1 MNKRHLRLA
10 TAVLA
15 VSVLGLTG
23 CGGGAAADSGD
34 VELRFAWWGSDT
46 RHTQT
51 QEIIDAF
58 EEQNPGITVV
68 GEYGDF
74 GGYWDK
80 LATQTASNDSPDII
94 QMDEKY
100 LREYADNGALMD
112 LSGMDFSDIEDSI
125 VESGRTEDG
134 LFGIATGI
142 NAMAM
147 MTNPDILDEAGVEMP
162 DDTTWTWD
170 DFADVSREVAENT
183 DSYGFGSP
191 NEPGSFQIWLR
202 QNGKELTNADGT
214 LGFEAA
220 DAAEYYG
227 MLLDM
232 MKDGAL
238 PQASVITEDQSPGPD
253 QSLTGKGEAAM
264 GMWWSNQLAALNA
277 SSGAELVPLRFPSVA
292 GSADEA
298 HLFHK
303 SAMYMSGSARTE
315 HPEEVE
321 AFIDFMVNSEEAG
334 LINLA
339 DRGLPANGTVR
350 EAVIPEL
357 SEADAL
363 AAEYVQEIEPEL
375 GAAMPIPPLGFSAL
389 QEILYRY
396 ELDVL
401 FERTTPEEAGE
412 QAIAEMETAI
422 G

>member
-1 MNKRHLRLA
+1 
-10 TAVLA
+10 
-15 VSVLGLTG
+15 
-23 CGGGAAADSGD
+23 
-34 VELRFAWWGSDT
+34 
-46 RHTQT
+46 
-51 QEIIDAF
+51 
-58 EEQNPGITVV
+58 
-68 GEYGDF
+68 
-74 GGYWDK
+74 
-80 LATQTASNDSPDII
+80 
-94 QMDEKY
+94 MDEKY

-112 LSGMDFSDIEDSI
+112 LSGMDFADIEESI

-147 MTNPDILDEAGVEMP
+147 MTNPDILEDAGVEMP

-202 QNGKELTNADGT
+202 QNGKELTNADGS

-277 SSGAELVPLRFPSVA
+277 SSGADLVPLRFPSVA

-339 DRGLPANGTVR
+339 DRGLPANSTVR

-363 AAEYVQEIEPEL
+363 AAEYVQAIEPEL

-412 QAIAEMETAI
+412 RAIAEMETAI

>member
-15 VSVLGLTG
+15 VSALGLTG
-23 CGGGAAADSGD
+23 CGGGAAAESGD

-74 GGYWDK
+74 SGYWDK
-80 LATQTASNDSPDII
+80 LATQTASNDAPDII

-112 LSGMDFSDIEDSI
+112 LSDMDFSDVDDAII
-125 VESGRTEDG
+125 ESGRTEEG

-147 MTNPDILDEAGVEMP
+147 MTNPDIIEDAGLEMP

-170 DFADVSREVAENT
+170 DFADVSRQVAENT

-191 NEPGSFQIWLR
+191 NEPGSLQIWLR

-214 LGFEAA
+214 LGFDAA
-220 DAAEYYG
+220 DAAGYYS
-227 MLLDM
+227 MLLEM
-232 MKDGAL
+232 SKSGAL

-277 SSGAELVPLRFPSVA
+277 SSGAELVPLRFPSTA
-292 GSADEA
+292 GSAEEA

-303 SAMYMSGSARTE
+303 SAMYMSGSARSD

-321 AFIDFMVNSEEAG
+321 AFIDFMINSEEAG

-339 DRGLPANGTVR
+339 DRGLPANSTVR

-357 SEADAL
+357 SEADTL
-363 AAEYVQEIEPEL
+363 AAEYIESIEPEL
-375 GAAMPIPPLGFSAL
+375 GAAMPVPPLGFSAL

-401 FERTTPEEAGE
+401 FERTTPEEAAE
-412 QAIAEMETAI
+412 RAISEMETAI

>member
-10 TAVLA
+10 TAALA

-112 LSGMDFSDIEDSI
+112 LSGMDFADIEESI

-147 MTNPDILDEAGVEMP
+147 MTNPDILEDAGVEMP

-202 QNGKELTNADGT
+202 QNGKELTNADGS

-277 SSGAELVPLRFPSVA
+277 SSGADLVPLRFPSVA

-339 DRGLPANGTVR
+339 DRGLPANSTVR

-363 AAEYVQEIEPEL
+363 AAEYVQAIEPEL

-412 QAIAEMETAI
+412 RAIAEMETAI

>member
-1 MNKRHLRLA
+1 
-10 TAVLA
+10 

-112 LSGMDFSDIEDSI
+112 LSGMDFADIEESI

-147 MTNPDILDEAGVEMP
+147 MTNPDILEVAGVEMP

-202 QNGKELTNADGT
+202 QNGKELTNADGS

-277 SSGAELVPLRFPSVA
+277 SSGADLVPLRFPSVA

-339 DRGLPANGTVR
+339 DRGLPANSTVR

-363 AAEYVQEIEPEL
+363 AAEYVQAIEPEL

-412 QAIAEMETAI
+412 RAIAEMETAI